1 MNRIT
6 EMLDIKYPIIQR
18 AMQEVAK
25 SGLVVA
31 ISNAGG
37 LGVLASG

>member
-6 EMLDIKYPIIQR
+6 DMLEIKYPIILA
-18 AMQEVAK
+18 AMQDVAK
-25 SGLVVA
+25 AGLVVA

>member
-6 EMLDIKYPIIQR
+6 EILEIKYPIIQG
-18 AMQEVAK
+18 AMQDVAK
-25 SGLVVA
+25 AGLVVA

-37 LGVLASG
+37 LGVLSSG